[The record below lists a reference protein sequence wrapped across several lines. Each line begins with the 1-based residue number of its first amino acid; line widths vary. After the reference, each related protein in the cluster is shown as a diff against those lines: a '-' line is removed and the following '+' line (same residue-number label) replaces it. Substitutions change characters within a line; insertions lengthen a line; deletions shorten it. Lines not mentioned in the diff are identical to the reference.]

1 MADKLT
7 FSGLGLTFAGFDLEL
22 DTGMSTVTIGDR
34 VYPTVKIGNQVW
46 LAENLDYKFTGC
58 TIGASTKSSSIAQAN
73 YYNNDETTY
82 GVNGNKYGLL
92 YNGVAVDYMEANKSS
107 LFPGWHVA
115 TRDDFDTLI
124 TYAGGTSVAGKKL
137 KSTDGWNNQGWA
149 GTDDYGFDGKP
160 AGQGLPFAQ
169 VGAYCEFWTST
180 STSNPAYKWYKQIS
194 GLYDGVYENNTALSA
209 EFPVRL
215 VKDAE
220 QAVTPVEPEVQYCP
234 NCNEPWDGST
244 CLGCGYPNVP
254 TYETCPGC
262 GENTYDGSYCSNC
275 GYAAPVYE
283 TCPNCG
289 ENTYDGANCYNC
301 GYQTMVYET
310 CPNCGETAYYNGYC
324 ESCGYGDLPPDTGD
338 QTCPNCGEPWD
349 GVYCSNC
356 DYPPHEEPPEEPPPE
371 EEYYE

>member
-7 FSGLGLTFAGFDLEL
+7 FSGFGLTFAGFDLEL
-22 DTGMSTVTIGDR
+22 EPGTSTVTIGGR
-34 VYPTVKIGNQVW
+34 AYPTVKIGNQEW

-92 YNGVAVDYMEANKSS
+92 YNGVAVNYMEANKSS

-160 AGQGLPFAQ
+160 AGHGLPFEW
-169 VGAYCEFWTST
+169 VGSYCEFWTST
-180 STSNPAYKWYKQIS
+180 STSDDPAHKWHKQIY
-194 GLYDGVYENNTALSA
+194 GLSDGVYEHNTALSA
-209 EFPVRL
+209 EYSVRL

-220 QAVTPVEPEVQYCP
+220 QVVTPVEPEEPVEPVEPEVQYCP
-234 NCNEPWDGST
+234 GCSEPW
-244 CLGCGYPNVP
+244 
-254 TYETCPGC
+254 
-262 GENTYDGSYCSNC
+262 DGSYCSNC
-275 GYAAPVYE
+275 GYSPAAYE
-283 TCPNCG
+283 TCPSCGENTFDGANCSNCGYQAMIYDICPNCG
-289 ENTYDGANCYNC
+289 E
-301 GYQTMVYET
+301 Q
-310 CPNCGETAYYNGYC
+310 AYYNGYC
-324 ESCGYGDLPPDTGD
+324 ESCGYGDIPPDTGD
-338 QTCPNCGEPWD
+338 QYCPNCGEQWD

-356 DYPPHEEPPEEPPPE
+356 DYPPQEPPPE

>member
-7 FSGLGLTFAGFDLEL
+7 FSGFGLTFAGFDLEL
-22 DTGMSTVTIGDR
+22 ETGMSTVTIGGR
-34 VYPTVKIGNQVW
+34 VYPTVKIGNQEW

-107 LFPGWHVA
+107 LFQGWHVA
-115 TRDDFDTLI
+115 SRDDFDTLI

-169 VGAYCEFWTST
+169 VGAYCEFWSST
-180 STSNPAYKWYKQIS
+180 STSDPAYKWYKQIS

-220 QAVTPVEPEVQYCP
+220 QAVTQ
-234 NCNEPWDGST
+234 
-244 CLGCGYPNVP
+244 
-254 TYETCPGC
+254 
-262 GENTYDGSYCSNC
+262 
-275 GYAAPVYE
+275 
-283 TCPNCG
+283 
-289 ENTYDGANCYNC
+289 
-301 GYQTMVYET
+301 
-310 CPNCGETAYYNGYC
+310 
-324 ESCGYGDLPPDTGD
+324 
-338 QTCPNCGEPWD
+338 
-349 GVYCSNC
+349 
-356 DYPPHEEPPEEPPPE
+356 
-371 EEYYE
+371 